1 MVLSLR
7 TPTFRNFTF
16 AELREDVV
24 IISNMDTTSR
34 RVLAS
39 SMASYAYYSYYA
51 RSNINNDYPYMAG
64 TRNCL
69 QGGKPVKPSQHVR
82 DSE

>member
-24 IISNMDTTSR
+24 VIR
-34 RVLAS
+34 
-39 SMASYAYYSYYA
+39 A
-51 RSNINNDYPYMAG
+51 RIHELVNIMFSIQ
-64 TRNCL
+64 L
-69 QGGKPVKPSQHVR
+69 F
-82 DSE
+82 

>member
-24 IISNMDTTSR
+24 VIIIIIKFILA
-34 RVLAS
+34 RVNELVL
-39 SMASYAYYSYYA
+39 YVLVVQLIILVYEK
-51 RSNINNDYPYMAG
+51 I
-64 TRNCL
+64 L
-69 QGGKPVKPSQHVR
+69 
-82 DSE
+82 

>member
-24 IISNMDTTSR
+24 VILLAPILGNLAPCTTAANVPNFLKSE
-34 RVLAS
+34 VLFE
-39 SMASYAYYSYYA
+39 
-51 RSNINNDYPYMAG
+51 
-64 TRNCL
+64 L
-69 QGGKPVKPSQHVR
+69 
-82 DSE
+82 

>member
-24 IISNMDTTSR
+24 IMSGLSFSTT
-34 RVLAS
+34 
-39 SMASYAYYSYYA
+39 
-51 RSNINNDYPYMAG
+51 
-64 TRNCL
+64 NCL
-69 QGGKPVKPSQHVR
+69 KKHPAWRRSWTRMREKWNDDGVR
-82 DSE
+82 V

>member
-24 IISNMDTTSR
+24 IIMKIGLKLRLRACPARGNLAWDKKYYLLVDLKIKHVLLVIVLLYTNAVIFESTTR
-34 RVLAS
+34 R
-39 SMASYAYYSYYA
+39 
-51 RSNINNDYPYMAG
+51 
-64 TRNCL
+64 
-69 QGGKPVKPSQHVR
+69 QSQ
-82 DSE
+82 

>member
-24 IISNMDTTSR
+24 KILFHVSNFQLT
-34 RVLAS
+34 
-39 SMASYAYYSYYA
+39 
-51 RSNINNDYPYMAG
+51 AG
-64 TRNCL
+64 TQTLPLIILRSEKYCAL
-69 QGGKPVKPSQHVR
+69 REKMYVCIPSLCMFRVR
-82 DSE
+82 EIPQT